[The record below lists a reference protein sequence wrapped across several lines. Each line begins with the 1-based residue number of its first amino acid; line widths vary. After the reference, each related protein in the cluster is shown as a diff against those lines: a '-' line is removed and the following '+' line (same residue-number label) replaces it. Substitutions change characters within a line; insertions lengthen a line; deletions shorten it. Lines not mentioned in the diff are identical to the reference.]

1 MSDLLIRSASLT
13 PQTANP
19 ENRTVEV
26 VWSTGAGVRR
36 RDMNGEYIERL
47 SLEASAVDLSRLL
60 GASVLDAHRQGA
72 VRDVL
77 GAVRNAQVD
86 GKQGTA
92 LLQFSARAEVEP
104 IWQDVLGG
112 IVRHVSVG
120 YTVQEW
126 KESLEKGI
134 RTFTATRW
142 TPIEISL
149 VPTPADPGATIRMEE
164 QHMTDKTTATQEAAP
179 GAVHLPLTATQA
191 YPLEV
196 KREALA
202 MQDAGQ
208 PNRVIGAFILEKTG
222 RKPDSKNMGAL
233 LKQWRK
239 ALSGL

>member
-47 SLEASAVDLSRLL
+47 SLESSSVDLSRLL

-77 GAVRNAQVD
+77 GAVRTAQVD

-104 IWQDVLGG
+104 IWQDVLSG

-120 YTVQEW
+120 YPTMTPGGTIPPAQLAFPLINSDW
-126 KESLEKGI
+126 KKFYRDIAI
-134 RTFTATRW
+134 R
-142 TPIEISL
+142 
-149 VPTPADPGATIRMEE
+149 
-164 QHMTDKTTATQEAAP
+164 
-179 GAVHLPLTATQA
+179 
-191 YPLEV
+191 
-196 KREALA
+196 
-202 MQDAGQ
+202 
-208 PNRVIGAFILEKTG
+208 
-222 RKPDSKNMGAL
+222 
-233 LKQWRK
+233 
-239 ALSGL
+239 